1 MGKTRTLGVTDIHK
15 ISRNKLK
22 FVVALTLLT
31 IICVGSLVQEWNF
44 GSEDATSSI
53 FNNINNTSQKDYY
66 ELYND
71 THQQSSSSSLLS
83 KNISTK
89 TTSTI
94 AADDRIVCS
103 TATNENNEN
112 ENVTCIDPV
121 GLNGEWVWLGNNR
134 TFDSPECCGWADK
147 KQTINDIILGEE
159 NGKCNMNITKYMEV
173 SKIEF
178 GLHNGDANYPSMV
191 GWNACE
197 CNDFVDEYVWES
209 PTLDQHFN
217 ASDTC
222 RMLRNRKVLYI
233 GDSTGHE
240 VASTLMNSFRPMG
253 ETCHT
258 NIYFAI
264 SDTLIRQKY
273 GAMNRGWRWNR
284 YVQKVNP
291 DIVIVSVGAH
301 INANDTV
308 YLSIVDQVLHEMV
321 EMKKE
326 RPNIQFAW
334 QTQVPAGCTDNITSP
349 HNVSIAGEMSMKLP
363 NYNHGRFFQRDL
375 MLISRLQEIQM
386 PYLDLRMLYS
396 RTDSHVNLQA
406 DGMKVADC
414 LHICV
419 PGPLDVIGRLFHKLL
434 LEMEENS
441 TQLN

>member
-1 MGKTRTLGVTDIHK
+1 MGKTRTLGATDIHK

-31 IICVGSLVQEWNF
+31 IICVGSLVQEYNF
-44 GSEDATSSI
+44 GSEDSTSSI
-53 FNNINNTSQKDYY
+53 FNKYKS
-66 ELYND
+66 L
-71 THQQSSSSSLLS
+71 LLS

-89 TTSTI
+89 TTSNSTSTI

-103 TATNENNEN
+103 TATNET

-121 GLNGEWVWLGNNR
+121 GLHGEWVHIGNNR

-147 KQTINDIILGEE
+147 KQTINDIILGEGE
-159 NGKCNMNITKYMEV
+159 RGKKCNMNITKYMEE

-178 GLHNGDANYPSMV
+178 GLHHGDANYPSMV
-191 GWNACE
+191 GWNVCE
-197 CNDFVDEYVWES
+197 CDDFVDEYVWES

-222 RMLRNRKVLYI
+222 RMLRNRTVLYI

-253 ETCHT
+253 QTCHT

-308 YLSIVDQVLHEMV
+308 YLSIVDQVLHEMI

-326 RPNIQFAW
+326 LPNIQFAW
-334 QTQVPAGCTDNITSP
+334 QTQVPAGCSDNITSP
-349 HNVSIAGEMSMKLP
+349 YNVSIAGEMSMKLP
-363 NYNHGRFFQRDL
+363 NYNHGRFYQRDL

-406 DGMKVADC
+406 GGKVPDC

-434 LEMEENS
+434 LELEE
-441 TQLN
+441 L

>member
-1 MGKTRTLGVTDIHK
+1 MGKTRTLGATDIHQ

-31 IICVGSLVQEWNF
+31 IICVGSLVREYNF
-44 GSEDATSSI
+44 GSEDSTSSI
-53 FNNINNTSQKDYY
+53 FNKYKS
-66 ELYND
+66 L
-71 THQQSSSSSLLS
+71 LLS

-89 TTSTI
+89 TTSNSTSTI

-103 TATNENNEN
+103 TATNES

-121 GLNGEWVWLGNNR
+121 GLNGEWVHIGRGNNR

-159 NGKCNMNITKYMEV
+159 NGKCSMNITTYMEE

-191 GWNACE
+191 GWNVCE
-197 CNDFVDEYVWES
+197 CNDFVDEYVWQS

-217 ASDTC
+217 ASETC
-222 RMLRNRKVLYI
+222 RMLRNRTVLYI

-308 YLSIVDQVLHEMV
+308 YLSIVDRVLHEMV

-334 QTQVPAGCTDNITSP
+334 QTQVPAGCSDNITSP
-349 HNVSIAGEMSMKLP
+349 HDVSIAGEMSMKLP
-363 NYNHGRFFQRDL
+363 NYNHGRFYQRDL
-375 MLISRLQEIQM
+375 MLISRLQEIQI

-419 PGPLDVIGRLFHKLL
+419 PGPLDVIGRLFHRLL
-434 LEMEENS
+434 VELEE
-441 TQLN
+441 L